1 MEHQDS
7 NEGTRTHPG
16 PSGGTE
22 REPQVSPLSVVGRAE
37 LAKVEMVQEA
47 ASPSLGSP
55 RCPSGE
61 ELIVA
66 EMPVRDTG
74 IERQ

>member
-1 MEHQDS
+1 M
-7 NEGTRTHPG
+7 
-16 PSGGTE
+16 
-22 REPQVSPLSVVGRAE
+22 SPVSVVGRAE